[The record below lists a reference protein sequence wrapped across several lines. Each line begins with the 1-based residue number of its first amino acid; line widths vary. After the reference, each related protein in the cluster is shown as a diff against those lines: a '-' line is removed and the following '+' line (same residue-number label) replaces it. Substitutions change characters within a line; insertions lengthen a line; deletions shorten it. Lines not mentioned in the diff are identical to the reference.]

1 MNHVEDMSDLDEIFL
16 SYITREMFM
25 SPMVSWTRITQYISY
40 VQFIDE
46 GNFVRLYD
54 ILVTWITMMYC

>member
-1 MNHVEDMSDLDEIFL
+1 MDMSDLDEIFL
-16 SYITREMFM
+16 SYKTKEMSM

-46 GNFVRLYD
+46 GNFVRSHD
-54 ILVTWITMMYC
+54 ILVTWVTVMCC